1 MAMTDET
8 ETGDR
13 KVRPALTE
21 WTDDRVA
28 LDRAERRARLGMPDP
43 VEPPARLGVL
53 EIRDETGLTVFRD
66 ETEYRAWLD
75 RQDRPGPLVRR
86 VNAARRGSRAL
97 REILAR
103 LVRRANL

>member
-8 ETGDR
+8 ETGAR

-43 VEPPARLGVL
+43 VEPPDPLVSL
-53 EIRDETGLTVFRD
+53 EPPVTTDGMELRGWMAVTALPVHPV
-66 ETEYRAWLD
+66 
-75 RQDRPGPLVRR
+75 RPGPLVRR
-86 VNAARRGSRAL
+86 VNAARRVSRAL
-97 REILAR
+97 RAILAR
-103 LVRRANL
+103 LVKRANL

>member
-1 MAMTDET
+1 MAMTDEM
-8 ETGDR
+8 EWPDR
-13 KVRPALTE
+13 KDRPGLRAPMA
-21 WTDDRVA
+21 WTDGT
-28 LDRAERRARLGMPDP
+28 ARWEKTGKLDP

-86 VNAARRGSRAL
+86 VNAARRVSRAL
-97 REILAR
+97 RAILAR
-103 LVRRANL
+103 LVKRANL